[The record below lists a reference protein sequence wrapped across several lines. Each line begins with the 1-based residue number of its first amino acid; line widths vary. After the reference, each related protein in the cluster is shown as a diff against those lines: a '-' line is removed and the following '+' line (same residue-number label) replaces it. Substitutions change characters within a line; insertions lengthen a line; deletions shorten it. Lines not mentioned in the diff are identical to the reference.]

1 MTEITTLIGT
11 LGFTIVMCLLMYR
24 QTEKQNERL
33 DAQSAKTTE
42 AINKLEQAII
52 VLTERL
58 TGGGSY
64 GISDKNI
71 S

>member
-11 LGFTIVMCLLMYR
+11 LGFPIVMCLLMFR

-58 TGGGSY
+58 TGGGY
-64 GISDKNI
+64 GASDKTNN
-71 S
+71 